1 MIAVTVRV
9 KAAAG
14 RTLHATATISPTDT
28 TPATGTSTDKVIIRP
43 LQGLLQENGQA
54 RHSRAVRSV
63 VKRRL

>member
-43 LQGLLQENGQA
+43 
-54 RHSRAVRSV
+54 
-63 VKRRL
+63 